1 MNTAQ
6 LASCRSS
13 VVLKSTPI
21 GKIVALGVGSAAHK
35 IVLDDLWDETYFK
48 IHAQMEQQHY
58 NKSPPYGRMR
68 QSGFKRLRIGG
79 CSKKQLGS
87 TKAGN
92 FLTSRVTIKFSK
104 KTLHYG
110 IGQ

>member
-1 MNTAQ
+1 
-6 LASCRSS
+6 
-13 VVLKSTPI
+13 
-21 GKIVALGVGSAAHK
+21 
-35 IVLDDLWDETYFK
+35 
-48 IHAQMEQQHY
+48 
-58 NKSPPYGRMR
+58 MR
-68 QSGFKRLRIGG
+68 QSEFNRLRIGG

-92 FLTSRVTIKFSK
+92 FFTSTVTIKFSK